1 MSREVTLEDIDGPRP
16 GLLAPSRHAVDRIL
30 AKALASAGERARRNV
45 DQAIAHNP
53 IRDAGFAA
61 DKMSAAIARALRTEF
76 PAIGLAPTKRR
87 PMPDTGGM
95 SFHFGHTSVTARSTA
110 LKPGQ
115 THWCRNGFGH
125 ANLGRDIYYTSQPG
139 AHQLY
144 IERPSAVEQTSSIDT
159 PAKAQ
164 QTYIEDADKVG
175 GNRDDHVSETEFSFG
190 TLGKTEAERQEFWRL
205 AHKYPERAN
214 GIIQHRFIL
223 QLPKEASAA
232 ERLAIVKAFVAPFDA
247 PFGVDDDRKIPYW
260 AALHAPTADNDP
272 RNFHAHVIVFN
283 RPAKMIPWPKGGDD
297 GSTDRKLVPTWDF
310 AAVKRIRTK
319 HRNYRNQFPMR
330 QDVPDLLRGRFVQR
344 ERERFAGLVNAEMEK
359 AGKAIR
365 YDHRSYAAAG
375 ILDVEPERKAGY
387 ARKIVRRDRDLSLHD
402 VADETAGAAVRSF
415 RTHQAKALGALDRLV
430 TSARN
435 SPDEFVRIMR
445 SVPTFSREGA
455 RVDWPRATSSTSR
468 KLAIEAAEC
477 QRAALHLR
485 AVQAGEAA
493 TLDALIAATRSGSSA
508 LHRDRLRQEFKKRT
522 TETRQRSARAL
533 DELPTA
539 EVAKYV
545 HDAAKGERAAHVKA
559 AQAAL
564 DSADRAVRSA
574 LDAWAR
580 ELEPKAVEAAKTA
593 PQIAAP
599 VASRSDQS
607 RSEALLQEVLAA
619 RRRQE
624 AEGPISDV
632 RRQQD
637 RRKAILS
644 NPGRRGG
651 KGYGD

>member
-1 MSREVTLEDIDGPRP
+1 MAREVTLEDVDGRTR
-16 GLLAPSRHAVDRIL
+16 GLFAPSRHALDRVL
-30 AKALASAGERARRNV
+30 AKALARAEERARRNV
-45 DQAIAHNP
+45 EQAIAHNP
-53 IRDAGFAA
+53 FRDAALAA
-61 DKMSAAIARALRTEF
+61 DRMSAAVVRAVRTEF
-76 PAIGLAPTKRR
+76 PTIGLAPSKRR

-95 SFHFGHTSVTARSTA
+95 SFHFGHTSVTQRSTE

-125 ANLGRDIYYTSQPG
+125 AKLGRDIYYTSQPG

-144 IERPSAVEQTSSIDT
+144 IERPSAVEQTSTIVE
-159 PAKAQ
+159 PAREQA
-164 QTYIEDADKVG
+164 YIEDAEKVG
-175 GNRDDHVSETEFSFG
+175 GNRDADVAEAEFSFG
-190 TLGKTEAERQEFWRL
+190 TTGKTQAERLEFWRL

-223 QLPKEASAA
+223 QLPKEASVS
-232 ERLAIVKAFVAPFDA
+232 ERLAIIKAFVAPFDA
-247 PFGVDDDRKIPYW
+247 PFGVDDDRRIPYW

-283 RPAKMIPWPKGGDD
+283 RPTKMIPWPEGGDD
-297 GSTDRKLVPTWDF
+297 GSTDRKLVSTWDF
-310 AAVKRIRTK
+310 AAVRRIRTK
-319 HRNYRNQFPMR
+319 HRNHRDQFPMR

-365 YDHRSYAAAG
+365 YDHRSYAEAG

-402 VADETAGAAVRSF
+402 VADEIAGAAVRSS
-415 RTHQAKALGALDRLV
+415 RTQQAKALSALDRLV

-435 SPDEFVRIMR
+435 APDEFVRIMR
-445 SVPTFSREGA
+445 SVPTFSRNGA
-455 RVDWPRATSSTSR
+455 RVDWSRATSSASR
-468 KLAIEAAEC
+468 QLAIEAAEHWKAALLL
-477 QRAALHLR
+477 RAA
-485 AVQAGEAA
+485 QAGEAA
-493 TLDALIAATRSGSSA
+493 TLDALIASTRQNSSA
-508 LHRDRLRQEFKKRT
+508 RHHIRLQRESKSRITDTRHR
-522 TETRQRSARAL
+522 SVHAL

-539 EVAKYV
+539 EVAADV
-545 HDAAKGERAAHVKA
+545 HDVAKEEKAAQAKAAQSALDSANRA

-564 DSADRAVRSA
+564 D
-574 LDAWAR
+574 AWAHEVELR
-580 ELEPKAVEAAKTA
+580 EVETAKATPPIAPSPSSQPDRSRAKEIWQEAVAK
-593 PQIAAP
+593 
-599 VASRSDQS
+599 
-607 RSEALLQEVLAA
+607 

-624 AEGPISDV
+624 GEGPNDEE
-632 RRQQD
+632 RRQQE